1 MERESTWIRIQ
12 SSELARL
19 RAGVCEHVCWGGLP
33 GPGRAGVAGVRRRP
47 QAPGRERTGDV
58 LLLATRAVWARKEH
72 PYTPS
77 ALLLSP
83 INDER
88 AAARQTLTTN
98 VFVSAIT

>member
-1 MERESTWIRIQ
+1 MERESTLIRIQ

-19 RAGVCEHVCWGGLP
+19 RAGVCEHVCWGWSP
-33 GPGRAGVAGVRRRP
+33 RAPGRAGMAGVRRRP

-88 AAARQTLTTN
+88 AAPDATN
-98 VFVSAIT
+98 VLPYSYHV